1 MAMAVAGSL
10 AGKAASY
17 TSTVE
22 ATTGSGIVQMSE
34 LDLSNITFFEDDG
47 KTGVRANL
55 TTNTQSDDPIVLKG
69 VRYMSGVGTH
79 APSKAVI
86 KINGATTFHAVLGV
100 DDDADLKAEHGIV
113 DYTVTL
119 YKDKAASV
127 VATGTLTRSSGADG
141 VKVLD
146 TNIAGYDYLVL
157 EYDDGAQPWADHCVW
172 ADARFNYTGSKP
184 VTVTESDM

>member
-113 DYTVTL
+113 DYTVTW
-119 YKDKAASV
+119 A
-127 VATGTLTRSSGADG
+127 R
-141 VKVLD
+141 
-146 TNIAGYDYLVL
+146 L
-157 EYDDGAQPWADHCVW
+157 E
-172 ADARFNYTGSKP
+172 
-184 VTVTESDM
+184 